1 MTHLQANNKE
11 MILEI
16 NALKGF
22 AIFLVIL
29 GHTIY
34 FIDQTNAN
42 DNLVFKIIYTFHVP
56 LFFFISGYLAYG
68 RFGPTTLIWIKKK
81 FVGLI
86 IPYIIFTLTYDF
98 IFRGFSLSEITIEK
112 VIYSLFAYTKL
123 DSAWFLPVL
132 FESLVVLSFIINI
145 EKIMSKKFFALFFL
159 LFIVLFPLIP
169 VNSIPGGSQVV
180 YYTHYVTIGYYICK
194 YRAKFEIKNDMGSF
208 IKNLLILIGAILFPV
223 LFSLLY
229 SVRLDLFFNDIYF
242 AYISYIYFAY
252 IVAFTGFIFS
262 YLIIKLVSKSKI
274 FSFLALFGTFSLELY
289 LIHLIVLFYS
299 AFLDIPLWF
308 GSGILEIL
316 SGTLIVLT
324 LSLSISYILSYNEK
338 ISKFLFRRWSSKYAP
353 KNIHQFLYAL
363 VFTILLLYIFLN
375 IATYI

>member
-42 DNLVFKIIYTFHVP
+42 DNLVFKMIYTFHVP
-56 LFFFISGYLAYG
+56 LFFFISGYLVYG

-81 FVGLI
+81 FIGLI
-86 IPYIIFTLTYDF
+86 IPYIIFTLTYYF
-98 IFRGFSLSEITIEK
+98 ILPGFSLSKITIEK
-112 VIYSLFAYTKL
+112 LIYSLFAYTKP

-132 FESLVVLSFIINI
+132 FESLIVLSFIINI
-145 EKIMSKKFFALFFL
+145 EKIMSKKFFALFFV
-159 LFIVLFPLIP
+159 LFIIIFPLIP
-169 VNSIPGGSQVV
+169 VISISGGSQVV
-180 YYTHYVTIGYYICK
+180 YYTHYVIIGYYICK
-194 YRAKFEIKNDMGSF
+194 YKTKFEIKSDIDLF
-208 IKNLLILIGAILFPV
+208 VKNSLLLIGALLFP
-223 LFSLLY
+223 LFCSL
-229 SVRLDLFFNDIYF
+229 RFNLFLNNIHFT
-242 AYISYIYFAY
+242 Y

-353 KNIHQFLYAL
+353 KNIHQFIYIL
-363 VFTILLLYIFLN
+363 VFTILLLYIFLY